1 MDATF
6 YHKEKQMRLI
16 KSLLDEA
23 KCKSSSKKKFR
34 TVENQV
40 RDILLGKIYEQR
52 SKIEKDQSDQIVA
65 GTYKSKNFEVSPPAQ
80 KLFAS
85 LPKGTSPNDAEHAA
99 IHHDELFALQKQ
111 AMAKERSTKADVE
124 EAEHLADMIRQL
136 GDTMKVSDKM
146 GYLDDHIN
154 KIKSYLQKDQDVF
167 DKPTPEMIAKRF
179 TSPPMSR
186 TKEPDDRDIDNSK
199 FLISR
204 NIKAQRK
211 LKIIDND

>member
-1 MDATF
+1 
-6 YHKEKQMRLI
+6 MRLI
-16 KSLLDEA
+16 KSLINEA
-23 KCKSSSKKKFR
+23 KCSVGTKKKYR
-34 TVENQV
+34 TVENRV
-40 RDILLGKIYEQR
+40 REILLGKLYEQR

-65 GTYKSKNFEVSPPAQ
+65 GTYKSKNFEVSPDAQ

-85 LPKGTSPNDAEHAA
+85 LPKGINPNDAEHAA

-111 AMAKERSTKADVE
+111 AMAKERSTEDDVK
-124 EAEHLADMIRQL
+124 EAEHLVDMIKQL
-136 GDTMKVSDKM
+136 GQTMKISDRL
-146 GYLDDHIN
+146 GYLDKHI
-154 KIKSYLQKDQDVF
+154 KAIASYKKADKDVF
-167 DKPTPEMIAKRF
+167 DNPSPELIKQRF
-179 TSPPMSR
+179 TSPPASR